1 MAVDRLR
8 KVPSPIA
15 DCEHYFAFFRET
27 KIKQQQSNMPKN
39 ELNFFLLLFLF
50 SVAELLHVSV
60 CLLLSKYV
68 SQMNPLKNIKFLLES
83 QPHNHTV
90 F

>member
-8 KVPSPIA
+8 KVPSPIV

-27 KIKQQQSNMPKN
+27 KIKQQQSNMSRN
-39 ELNFFLLLFLF
+39 RVFLF
-50 SVAELLHVSV
+50 FSAYELLRISV

-68 SQMNPLKNIKFLLES
+68 SQMNSLKNIKFSFEL
-83 QPHNHTV
+83 QP
-90 F
+90 